1 MGERQSGMLKDA
13 ESGILYMDNV
23 QYLDGGLLREI
34 ASYSGKPGRKGLL
47 IASCTPNAQPA
58 QEEFQ
63 SEFPI
68 VITMPRITERPIE
81 ERMEMIQTLFS
92 TEASRVG
99 RELVVKEEL
108 MRCLLLYECPEN
120 FQQLKRDI
128 KIGCANAYVRELA
141 NDRRITL
148 YVSDFEP
155 TIRQGMSRFGQMR
168 EEIERLIP
176 ENSTFTFDGSRM
188 RVSETE
194 TKNIYKEL
202 RQKAKQLESEGI
214 EDEDIKMLLS
224 TEVERAFGKYQ
235 QKLIHEVRSR
245 KELELIV
252 DEELIDM
259 VERFLAKV
267 ENARNKKI
275 DDAVFF
281 GLCLHMKNVVNGT
294 KTTESMDRLEISE
307 VVTKYKQEYMLS
319 LAFAEEIQEVYGRQL
334 TIDEVILITMFLCYE
349 PPKQTDKG
357 QTVILY
363 AFYGKDIAASIVRKL
378 YSLESSNK
386 TLYDITTKDPL
397 TGAYNFET
405 FKKKAQK
412 LLTQTTKKYSL
423 SYVDFAD
430 FKYINDVFGYKY
442 GDEILINY
450 AATIS
455 NELRTGE
462 VLGRVSADN
471 FVILRYYNEKN
482 DIMVR
487 QQQVDIKI
495 TEFMHDMYGGQAVSV
510 QCGICYLEDLAED
523 LQIEGI
529 LDRANYARK
538 TVKTGLNR
546 KYAVYDESI
555 RKQLRYEKSIE
566 NRMLK
571 SLENEE
577 FLVYFQPKVDLQT
590 GLATQAEAL
599 VRWQTDEGLIIPPD
613 KFIPI
618 FEKKYLISSLDQY
631 VFKKVCAFIRR
642 RLDAGLPVNTI
653 SVNVSRLQF
662 YNSDFVKTYED
673 IKNKFRIPDHLLEIE
688 ITESIAFDNVTFL
701 EKTVSELK
709 SKGFLISIDDF
720 GTGFS
725 SLSLLKNIPIDVLK
739 IDQSFF
745 RESIH
750 KEKDNI
756 VIKGII
762 DLVNKLS
769 IRTVAEGIET
779 AEQVAFLKS
788 VNCNMIQGY
797 FFYRPLPEDKFEAI
811 LNKEY
816 AVKETAPA
824 TDSKVLAAE
833 NWTLQNN

>member
-1 MGERQSGMLKDA
+1 MKNLGKISVIVLFLLSIFVGSFTVYSISKVQSYGTLINYLGIARGATQRLVKLELQQQPHDERIAYIDDIIYDLKNTDGKYGLEKIPNVDYQQQFSALNTLWHRVKSNIYAVRQNPANSPLLLQSS
-13 ESGILYMDNV
+13 EV
-23 QYLDGGLLREI
+23 HFEI
-34 ASYSGKPGRKGLL
+34 ANNTVFAADNYTTSKSH
-47 IASCTPNAQPA
+47 
-58 QEEFQ
+58 
-63 SEFPI
+63 
-68 VITMPRITERPIE
+68 
-81 ERMEMIQTLFS
+81 
-92 TEASRVG
+92 
-99 RELVVKEEL
+99 
-108 MRCLLLYECPEN
+108 
-120 FQQLKRDI
+120 QL
-128 KIGCANAYVRELA
+128 
-141 NDRRITL
+141 T
-148 YVSDFEP
+148 
-155 TIRQGMSRFGQMR
+155 
-168 EEIERLIP
+168 
-176 ENSTFTFDGSRM
+176 
-188 RVSETE
+188 
-194 TKNIYKEL
+194 
-202 RQKAKQLESEGI
+202 
-214 EDEDIKMLLS
+214 LLS
-224 TEVERAFGKYQ
+224 ALMLAGIIIMWIALF
-235 QKLIHEVRSR
+235 
-245 KELELIV
+245 
-252 DEELIDM
+252 M
-259 VERFLAKV
+259 VYL
-267 ENARNKKI
+267 
-275 DDAVFF
+275 
-281 GLCLHMKNVVNGT
+281 
-294 KTTESMDRLEISE
+294 
-307 VVTKYKQEYMLS
+307 
-319 LAFAEEIQEVYGRQL
+319 
-334 TIDEVILITMFLCYE
+334 
-349 PPKQTDKG
+349 
-357 QTVILY
+357 
-363 AFYGKDIAASIVRKL
+363 RKL

-816 AVKETAPA
+816 AVKEIAPA
-824 TDSKVLAAE
+824 ADSKVLAAE

>member
-1 MGERQSGMLKDA
+1 MKNLGKISVIVLFLLSIFVGSFTVYSISKVQSYGTLINYLGIARGATQRLVKLELQQQPHDELIAYIDDIIYDLKNTDGKYGLEKIPNVDYQQQFSALNTLWHRVKSNIYAVRQNPANSP
-13 ESGILYMDNV
+13 
-23 QYLDGGLLREI
+23 LLLQSSEVHFEI
-34 ASYSGKPGRKGLL
+34 ANNTVFAADNYTTSKSH
-47 IASCTPNAQPA
+47 
-58 QEEFQ
+58 
-63 SEFPI
+63 
-68 VITMPRITERPIE
+68 
-81 ERMEMIQTLFS
+81 
-92 TEASRVG
+92 
-99 RELVVKEEL
+99 
-108 MRCLLLYECPEN
+108 
-120 FQQLKRDI
+120 QL
-128 KIGCANAYVRELA
+128 
-141 NDRRITL
+141 T
-148 YVSDFEP
+148 
-155 TIRQGMSRFGQMR
+155 
-168 EEIERLIP
+168 
-176 ENSTFTFDGSRM
+176 
-188 RVSETE
+188 
-194 TKNIYKEL
+194 
-202 RQKAKQLESEGI
+202 
-214 EDEDIKMLLS
+214 LLS
-224 TEVERAFGKYQ
+224 ALMLAGIIIMWIALF
-235 QKLIHEVRSR
+235 
-245 KELELIV
+245 
-252 DEELIDM
+252 M
-259 VERFLAKV
+259 VYL
-267 ENARNKKI
+267 
-275 DDAVFF
+275 
-281 GLCLHMKNVVNGT
+281 
-294 KTTESMDRLEISE
+294 
-307 VVTKYKQEYMLS
+307 
-319 LAFAEEIQEVYGRQL
+319 
-334 TIDEVILITMFLCYE
+334 
-349 PPKQTDKG
+349 
-357 QTVILY
+357 
-363 AFYGKDIAASIVRKL
+363 RKL

-482 DIMVR
+482 GIMVR

-816 AVKETAPA
+816 AVKEIAPA
-824 TDSKVLAAE
+824 ADSKVLAAE

>member
-1 MGERQSGMLKDA
+1 MKNLGKISVIVLFLLSIFVGSFTVYSISKVQSYGTLINYLGIVRGATQRLVKLELQQQPHDELIAYIDDIIYDLKNTDGKYGLEKIPNVDYQQQFSALNTLWHRVKSNIYAVRQNPANSP
-13 ESGILYMDNV
+13 
-23 QYLDGGLLREI
+23 LLLQSSEVHFEI
-34 ASYSGKPGRKGLL
+34 ANNTVFAADNYTTSKSH
-47 IASCTPNAQPA
+47 
-58 QEEFQ
+58 
-63 SEFPI
+63 
-68 VITMPRITERPIE
+68 
-81 ERMEMIQTLFS
+81 
-92 TEASRVG
+92 
-99 RELVVKEEL
+99 
-108 MRCLLLYECPEN
+108 
-120 FQQLKRDI
+120 QL
-128 KIGCANAYVRELA
+128 
-141 NDRRITL
+141 T
-148 YVSDFEP
+148 
-155 TIRQGMSRFGQMR
+155 
-168 EEIERLIP
+168 
-176 ENSTFTFDGSRM
+176 
-188 RVSETE
+188 
-194 TKNIYKEL
+194 
-202 RQKAKQLESEGI
+202 
-214 EDEDIKMLLS
+214 LLS
-224 TEVERAFGKYQ
+224 ALMLAGIIIMWIALF
-235 QKLIHEVRSR
+235 
-245 KELELIV
+245 
-252 DEELIDM
+252 M
-259 VERFLAKV
+259 VYL
-267 ENARNKKI
+267 
-275 DDAVFF
+275 
-281 GLCLHMKNVVNGT
+281 
-294 KTTESMDRLEISE
+294 
-307 VVTKYKQEYMLS
+307 
-319 LAFAEEIQEVYGRQL
+319 
-334 TIDEVILITMFLCYE
+334 
-349 PPKQTDKG
+349 
-357 QTVILY
+357 
-363 AFYGKDIAASIVRKL
+363 RKL

-510 QCGICYLEDLAED
+510 QCDICYLEDLAED

-797 FFYRPLPEDKFEAI
+797 FFYRSLPEDKFEAI

-824 TDSKVLAAE
+824 ADSKVLAAE

>member
-1 MGERQSGMLKDA
+1 MKNLGKISVIVLFLLSIFVGSFTVYSISKVQSYGTLINYLGIVRGATQRLVKLELQQQPHDELIAYIDDIIYDLKNTDGKYGLEKIPNVDYQQQFSALNTLWHRVKSNIYAVRQNPANSP
-13 ESGILYMDNV
+13 
-23 QYLDGGLLREI
+23 LLLQSSEVHFEI
-34 ASYSGKPGRKGLL
+34 ANNTVFAADNYTTSKSH
-47 IASCTPNAQPA
+47 
-58 QEEFQ
+58 
-63 SEFPI
+63 
-68 VITMPRITERPIE
+68 
-81 ERMEMIQTLFS
+81 
-92 TEASRVG
+92 
-99 RELVVKEEL
+99 
-108 MRCLLLYECPEN
+108 
-120 FQQLKRDI
+120 QL
-128 KIGCANAYVRELA
+128 
-141 NDRRITL
+141 T
-148 YVSDFEP
+148 
-155 TIRQGMSRFGQMR
+155 
-168 EEIERLIP
+168 
-176 ENSTFTFDGSRM
+176 
-188 RVSETE
+188 
-194 TKNIYKEL
+194 
-202 RQKAKQLESEGI
+202 
-214 EDEDIKMLLS
+214 LLS
-224 TEVERAFGKYQ
+224 ALMLAGIIIMWIALF
-235 QKLIHEVRSR
+235 
-245 KELELIV
+245 
-252 DEELIDM
+252 M
-259 VERFLAKV
+259 VYL
-267 ENARNKKI
+267 
-275 DDAVFF
+275 
-281 GLCLHMKNVVNGT
+281 
-294 KTTESMDRLEISE
+294 
-307 VVTKYKQEYMLS
+307 
-319 LAFAEEIQEVYGRQL
+319 
-334 TIDEVILITMFLCYE
+334 
-349 PPKQTDKG
+349 
-357 QTVILY
+357 
-363 AFYGKDIAASIVRKL
+363 RKL

-725 SLSLLKNIPIDVLK
+725 SLRLLKNIPIDVLK

-797 FFYRPLPEDKFEAI
+797 FFYKPLPEDKFEAI

-816 AVKETAPA
+816 AVKKTAPA

>member
-1 MGERQSGMLKDA
+1 MKNLGKISVIVLFLLSIFVGSFTVYSISKVQSYGTLINYLGIARGATQRLVKLELQQQPHDELIAYIDDIIYDLKNTDGKYGLEKIPNVDYQQQFSALNTLWHRVKSNIYAVRQNPGNSP
-13 ESGILYMDNV
+13 
-23 QYLDGGLLREI
+23 LLLQSSEVHFEI
-34 ASYSGKPGRKGLL
+34 ANNTVFAADNYTTSKSH
-47 IASCTPNAQPA
+47 
-58 QEEFQ
+58 
-63 SEFPI
+63 
-68 VITMPRITERPIE
+68 
-81 ERMEMIQTLFS
+81 
-92 TEASRVG
+92 
-99 RELVVKEEL
+99 
-108 MRCLLLYECPEN
+108 
-120 FQQLKRDI
+120 QL
-128 KIGCANAYVRELA
+128 
-141 NDRRITL
+141 T
-148 YVSDFEP
+148 
-155 TIRQGMSRFGQMR
+155 
-168 EEIERLIP
+168 
-176 ENSTFTFDGSRM
+176 
-188 RVSETE
+188 
-194 TKNIYKEL
+194 
-202 RQKAKQLESEGI
+202 
-214 EDEDIKMLLS
+214 LLS
-224 TEVERAFGKYQ
+224 ALMLAGIIIMWIALF
-235 QKLIHEVRSR
+235 
-245 KELELIV
+245 
-252 DEELIDM
+252 M
-259 VERFLAKV
+259 VYL
-267 ENARNKKI
+267 
-275 DDAVFF
+275 
-281 GLCLHMKNVVNGT
+281 
-294 KTTESMDRLEISE
+294 
-307 VVTKYKQEYMLS
+307 
-319 LAFAEEIQEVYGRQL
+319 
-334 TIDEVILITMFLCYE
+334 
-349 PPKQTDKG
+349 
-357 QTVILY
+357 
-363 AFYGKDIAASIVRKL
+363 RKL

-816 AVKETAPA
+816 AVKEIAPA
-824 TDSKVLAAE
+824 ADSKVLAAE

>member
-1 MGERQSGMLKDA
+1 
-13 ESGILYMDNV
+13 
-23 QYLDGGLLREI
+23 
-34 ASYSGKPGRKGLL
+34 
-47 IASCTPNAQPA
+47 
-58 QEEFQ
+58 
-63 SEFPI
+63 
-68 VITMPRITERPIE
+68 
-81 ERMEMIQTLFS
+81 
-92 TEASRVG
+92 
-99 RELVVKEEL
+99 
-108 MRCLLLYECPEN
+108 
-120 FQQLKRDI
+120 
-128 KIGCANAYVRELA
+128 
-141 NDRRITL
+141 
-148 YVSDFEP
+148 
-155 TIRQGMSRFGQMR
+155 
-168 EEIERLIP
+168 
-176 ENSTFTFDGSRM
+176 
-188 RVSETE
+188 
-194 TKNIYKEL
+194 
-202 RQKAKQLESEGI
+202 
-214 EDEDIKMLLS
+214 
-224 TEVERAFGKYQ
+224 
-235 QKLIHEVRSR
+235 
-245 KELELIV
+245 
-252 DEELIDM
+252 
-259 VERFLAKV
+259 
-267 ENARNKKI
+267 
-275 DDAVFF
+275 
-281 GLCLHMKNVVNGT
+281 
-294 KTTESMDRLEISE
+294 
-307 VVTKYKQEYMLS
+307 
-319 LAFAEEIQEVYGRQL
+319 
-334 TIDEVILITMFLCYE
+334 
-349 PPKQTDKG
+349 
-357 QTVILY
+357 
-363 AFYGKDIAASIVRKL
+363 
-378 YSLESSNK
+378 
-386 TLYDITTKDPL
+386 
-397 TGAYNFET
+397 
-405 FKKKAQK
+405 
-412 LLTQTTKKYSL
+412 
-423 SYVDFAD
+423 
-430 FKYINDVFGYKY
+430 
-442 GDEILINY
+442 
-450 AATIS
+450 
-455 NELRTGE
+455 
-462 VLGRVSADN
+462 
-471 FVILRYYNEKN
+471 
-482 DIMVR
+482 MVR

-590 GLATQAEAL
+590 G
-599 VRWQTDEGLIIPPD
+599 EGLIIPPD

-824 TDSKVLAAE
+824 ANSKVLAAE

>member
-1 MGERQSGMLKDA
+1 MKNLGKISVIVLFLLSIFVGSFTVYSISKVQSYGTLINYLGIACGVTPGLVKLVLQPLPQYVIIAYIDDIIYDLKNTDGKYGLEKIPNVDYQQQFSALNTLWHRVKSNIYAVRQNPANSP
-13 ESGILYMDNV
+13 
-23 QYLDGGLLREI
+23 LLLQSSEVHFEI
-34 ASYSGKPGRKGLL
+34 ANNTVFAADNYTTSKSH
-47 IASCTPNAQPA
+47 
-58 QEEFQ
+58 
-63 SEFPI
+63 
-68 VITMPRITERPIE
+68 
-81 ERMEMIQTLFS
+81 
-92 TEASRVG
+92 
-99 RELVVKEEL
+99 
-108 MRCLLLYECPEN
+108 
-120 FQQLKRDI
+120 QL
-128 KIGCANAYVRELA
+128 
-141 NDRRITL
+141 T
-148 YVSDFEP
+148 
-155 TIRQGMSRFGQMR
+155 
-168 EEIERLIP
+168 
-176 ENSTFTFDGSRM
+176 
-188 RVSETE
+188 
-194 TKNIYKEL
+194 
-202 RQKAKQLESEGI
+202 
-214 EDEDIKMLLS
+214 LLS
-224 TEVERAFGKYQ
+224 ALMLAGIIIMWIALF
-235 QKLIHEVRSR
+235 
-245 KELELIV
+245 
-252 DEELIDM
+252 M
-259 VERFLAKV
+259 VYL
-267 ENARNKKI
+267 
-275 DDAVFF
+275 
-281 GLCLHMKNVVNGT
+281 
-294 KTTESMDRLEISE
+294 
-307 VVTKYKQEYMLS
+307 
-319 LAFAEEIQEVYGRQL
+319 
-334 TIDEVILITMFLCYE
+334 
-349 PPKQTDKG
+349 
-357 QTVILY
+357 
-363 AFYGKDIAASIVRKL
+363 RKL

-510 QCGICYLEDLAED
+510 QCGICYLEDLVED

-816 AVKETAPA
+816 AVKEIAPA
-824 TDSKVLAAE
+824 ADSKVLAAE

>member
-1 MGERQSGMLKDA
+1 MKNLGKISVIVLFLLSIFVGSFTVYSISKVQSYGTLINYLGIVRGATQRLVKLELQQQPHDELIAYIDDIIYDLKNTDGKYGLEKIPNVDYQQQFSALNTLWHRVKSNIYAVRQNPANSP
-13 ESGILYMDNV
+13 
-23 QYLDGGLLREI
+23 LLLQSSEVHFEI
-34 ASYSGKPGRKGLL
+34 ANNTVFAADNYTTSKSH
-47 IASCTPNAQPA
+47 
-58 QEEFQ
+58 
-63 SEFPI
+63 
-68 VITMPRITERPIE
+68 
-81 ERMEMIQTLFS
+81 
-92 TEASRVG
+92 
-99 RELVVKEEL
+99 
-108 MRCLLLYECPEN
+108 
-120 FQQLKRDI
+120 QL
-128 KIGCANAYVRELA
+128 
-141 NDRRITL
+141 T
-148 YVSDFEP
+148 
-155 TIRQGMSRFGQMR
+155 
-168 EEIERLIP
+168 
-176 ENSTFTFDGSRM
+176 
-188 RVSETE
+188 
-194 TKNIYKEL
+194 
-202 RQKAKQLESEGI
+202 
-214 EDEDIKMLLS
+214 LLS
-224 TEVERAFGKYQ
+224 ALMLAGIIIMWIALF
-235 QKLIHEVRSR
+235 
-245 KELELIV
+245 
-252 DEELIDM
+252 M
-259 VERFLAKV
+259 VYL
-267 ENARNKKI
+267 
-275 DDAVFF
+275 
-281 GLCLHMKNVVNGT
+281 
-294 KTTESMDRLEISE
+294 
-307 VVTKYKQEYMLS
+307 
-319 LAFAEEIQEVYGRQL
+319 
-334 TIDEVILITMFLCYE
+334 
-349 PPKQTDKG
+349 
-357 QTVILY
+357 
-363 AFYGKDIAASIVRKL
+363 RKL

-546 KYAVYDESI
+546 YAVYDESI

-797 FFYRPLPEDKFEAI
+797 FFYKPLPEDKFEAI

-816 AVKETAPA
+816 AVKKAAPA
-824 TDSKVLAAE
+824 ADSKVLAAE

>member
-1 MGERQSGMLKDA
+1 MKNLGKISLIVLFLFSIFVGSFTVYSINKVQSYGTLINYLGIVRGATQRLIKLELQHQPHDELIAYIDDIIYDLKNTDGKYGLEKIPNADYQQQFSALTTLWHRVKSNIYAMRQNPANSP
-13 ESGILYMDNV
+13 
-23 QYLDGGLLREI
+23 LLLQSSEVHFEI
-34 ASYSGKPGRKGLL
+34 ANNTVFAADNYTTSKSH
-47 IASCTPNAQPA
+47 
-58 QEEFQ
+58 
-63 SEFPI
+63 
-68 VITMPRITERPIE
+68 
-81 ERMEMIQTLFS
+81 
-92 TEASRVG
+92 
-99 RELVVKEEL
+99 
-108 MRCLLLYECPEN
+108 
-120 FQQLKRDI
+120 QL
-128 KIGCANAYVRELA
+128 
-141 NDRRITL
+141 T
-148 YVSDFEP
+148 
-155 TIRQGMSRFGQMR
+155 
-168 EEIERLIP
+168 
-176 ENSTFTFDGSRM
+176 
-188 RVSETE
+188 
-194 TKNIYKEL
+194 
-202 RQKAKQLESEGI
+202 
-214 EDEDIKMLLS
+214 LLS
-224 TEVERAFGKYQ
+224 ALMLAGIIIMWIALF
-235 QKLIHEVRSR
+235 
-245 KELELIV
+245 IV
-252 DEELIDM
+252 YL
-259 VERFLAKV
+259 
-267 ENARNKKI
+267 
-275 DDAVFF
+275 
-281 GLCLHMKNVVNGT
+281 
-294 KTTESMDRLEISE
+294 
-307 VVTKYKQEYMLS
+307 
-319 LAFAEEIQEVYGRQL
+319 
-334 TIDEVILITMFLCYE
+334 
-349 PPKQTDKG
+349 
-357 QTVILY
+357 
-363 AFYGKDIAASIVRKL
+363 RKL

-423 SYVDFAD
+423 VYVDFAD

-450 AATIS
+450 AAIIS
-455 NELRTGE
+455 KELRAGE

-487 QQQVDIKI
+487 QHQVDIKI
-495 TEFMHDMYGGQAVSV
+495 TEFMHDMYSGQAVPV

-590 GLATQAEAL
+590 GMATQAEAL

-662 YNSDFVKTYED
+662 YNSDFVKIYED

-750 KEKDNI
+750 KEKDKI

-797 FFYRPLPEDKFEAI
+797 FFYRPLPEDKFEEI
-811 LNKEY
+811 LKKEY
-816 AVKETAPA
+816 ATREPAPA
-824 TDSKVLAAE
+824 TDSKVLTPK
-833 NWTLQNN
+833 NWSLQNN

>member
-1 MGERQSGMLKDA
+1 MKNLGKISVIVLFLLSIFVGSFTVYSISKVQSYGTLINYLGIVRGATQRLVKLELQQQPHDELIAYIDDIIYDLKNTDGKYGLEKIPNVDYQQQFSALNTLWHRVKSNIYAVRQNPANSP
-13 ESGILYMDNV
+13 
-23 QYLDGGLLREI
+23 LLLQSSEVHFEI
-34 ASYSGKPGRKGLL
+34 ANNTVFAADNYTTSKSH
-47 IASCTPNAQPA
+47 
-58 QEEFQ
+58 
-63 SEFPI
+63 
-68 VITMPRITERPIE
+68 
-81 ERMEMIQTLFS
+81 
-92 TEASRVG
+92 
-99 RELVVKEEL
+99 
-108 MRCLLLYECPEN
+108 
-120 FQQLKRDI
+120 QL
-128 KIGCANAYVRELA
+128 
-141 NDRRITL
+141 T
-148 YVSDFEP
+148 
-155 TIRQGMSRFGQMR
+155 
-168 EEIERLIP
+168 
-176 ENSTFTFDGSRM
+176 
-188 RVSETE
+188 
-194 TKNIYKEL
+194 
-202 RQKAKQLESEGI
+202 
-214 EDEDIKMLLS
+214 LLS
-224 TEVERAFGKYQ
+224 ALMLAGIIIMWIALF
-235 QKLIHEVRSR
+235 
-245 KELELIV
+245 
-252 DEELIDM
+252 M
-259 VERFLAKV
+259 VYL
-267 ENARNKKI
+267 
-275 DDAVFF
+275 
-281 GLCLHMKNVVNGT
+281 
-294 KTTESMDRLEISE
+294 
-307 VVTKYKQEYMLS
+307 
-319 LAFAEEIQEVYGRQL
+319 
-334 TIDEVILITMFLCYE
+334 
-349 PPKQTDKG
+349 
-357 QTVILY
+357 
-363 AFYGKDIAASIVRKL
+363 RKL

-546 KYAVYDESI
+546 TYAVYDESI

-769 IRTVAEGIET
+769 ILTVAEGIET

-797 FFYRPLPEDKFEAI
+797 FFYKPLPEDKFEAI

-824 TDSKVLAAE
+824 ADSKVLAAE

>member
-1 MGERQSGMLKDA
+1 MKNLGKISVIVLFLLSIFVGSFTVYSINKVQSYGTLINYLGIVRGATQRLVKLELQHQPHDELIA
-13 ESGILYMDNV
+13 YIDDILYDLKNI
-23 QYLDGGLLREI
+23 DGKYGLEKIPNTDYQQQFSALNTLWHRVKSNIYAMRQNPANSPLLLQSSEVHFEI
-34 ASYSGKPGRKGLL
+34 ANNTVFAADNYTTSKSH
-47 IASCTPNAQPA
+47 
-58 QEEFQ
+58 
-63 SEFPI
+63 
-68 VITMPRITERPIE
+68 
-81 ERMEMIQTLFS
+81 
-92 TEASRVG
+92 
-99 RELVVKEEL
+99 
-108 MRCLLLYECPEN
+108 
-120 FQQLKRDI
+120 QL
-128 KIGCANAYVRELA
+128 
-141 NDRRITL
+141 T
-148 YVSDFEP
+148 
-155 TIRQGMSRFGQMR
+155 
-168 EEIERLIP
+168 
-176 ENSTFTFDGSRM
+176 
-188 RVSETE
+188 
-194 TKNIYKEL
+194 
-202 RQKAKQLESEGI
+202 
-214 EDEDIKMLLS
+214 LLS
-224 TEVERAFGKYQ
+224 ALMLAGIIIMWIALF
-235 QKLIHEVRSR
+235 
-245 KELELIV
+245 IV
-252 DEELIDM
+252 YL
-259 VERFLAKV
+259 
-267 ENARNKKI
+267 
-275 DDAVFF
+275 
-281 GLCLHMKNVVNGT
+281 
-294 KTTESMDRLEISE
+294 
-307 VVTKYKQEYMLS
+307 
-319 LAFAEEIQEVYGRQL
+319 
-334 TIDEVILITMFLCYE
+334 
-349 PPKQTDKG
+349 
-357 QTVILY
+357 
-363 AFYGKDIAASIVRKL
+363 RKL

-423 SYVDFAD
+423 VYVDFAD

-450 AATIS
+450 AAIIS
-455 NELRTGE
+455 KELRTGE

-495 TEFMHDMYGGQAVSV
+495 TEFMHDMYSGQAVSV

-662 YNSDFVKTYED
+662 YNSDFVKIYED

-797 FFYRPLPEDKFEAI
+797 FFYRPLPEDKFEEI
-811 LNKEY
+811 LKKEY
-816 AVKETAPA
+816 ATKEPA
-824 TDSKVLAAE
+824 LAIDSKVLTPK
-833 NWTLQNN
+833 NWSLQNN

>member
-1 MGERQSGMLKDA
+1 MKNLGKISVIVLFLLSIFVGSFTVYSISKVQSYGTLINYLGIVRGATQRLVKLELQQQPHDELIAYIDDIIYDLKNADGKYGLEKIPNVDYQQQFSALNTLWHRVKSNIYAVRQNPANSP
-13 ESGILYMDNV
+13 
-23 QYLDGGLLREI
+23 LLLQSSEVHFEI
-34 ASYSGKPGRKGLL
+34 ANNTVFAADNYTTSKSH
-47 IASCTPNAQPA
+47 
-58 QEEFQ
+58 
-63 SEFPI
+63 
-68 VITMPRITERPIE
+68 
-81 ERMEMIQTLFS
+81 
-92 TEASRVG
+92 
-99 RELVVKEEL
+99 
-108 MRCLLLYECPEN
+108 
-120 FQQLKRDI
+120 QL
-128 KIGCANAYVRELA
+128 
-141 NDRRITL
+141 T
-148 YVSDFEP
+148 
-155 TIRQGMSRFGQMR
+155 
-168 EEIERLIP
+168 
-176 ENSTFTFDGSRM
+176 
-188 RVSETE
+188 
-194 TKNIYKEL
+194 
-202 RQKAKQLESEGI
+202 
-214 EDEDIKMLLS
+214 LLS
-224 TEVERAFGKYQ
+224 ALMLAGIIIMWIALF
-235 QKLIHEVRSR
+235 
-245 KELELIV
+245 
-252 DEELIDM
+252 M
-259 VERFLAKV
+259 VYL
-267 ENARNKKI
+267 
-275 DDAVFF
+275 
-281 GLCLHMKNVVNGT
+281 
-294 KTTESMDRLEISE
+294 
-307 VVTKYKQEYMLS
+307 
-319 LAFAEEIQEVYGRQL
+319 
-334 TIDEVILITMFLCYE
+334 
-349 PPKQTDKG
+349 
-357 QTVILY
+357 
-363 AFYGKDIAASIVRKL
+363 RKL

-816 AVKETAPA
+816 AVKEIAPA
-824 TDSKVLAAE
+824 ADSKVLAAE

>member
-1 MGERQSGMLKDA
+1 MKNLGKISVIVLFLLSIFVGSFTVYSISKVQSYGTLINYLGIVRGATQRLVKLELQQQPHDELIAYIDDIIYDLKNTDGKYGLEKIPNVDYQQQFSALNTLWHRVKSNIYAVRQNPANSP
-13 ESGILYMDNV
+13 
-23 QYLDGGLLREI
+23 LLLQSSEVHFEI
-34 ASYSGKPGRKGLL
+34 ANNTVFAADNYTTSKSH
-47 IASCTPNAQPA
+47 
-58 QEEFQ
+58 
-63 SEFPI
+63 
-68 VITMPRITERPIE
+68 
-81 ERMEMIQTLFS
+81 
-92 TEASRVG
+92 
-99 RELVVKEEL
+99 
-108 MRCLLLYECPEN
+108 
-120 FQQLKRDI
+120 QL
-128 KIGCANAYVRELA
+128 
-141 NDRRITL
+141 T
-148 YVSDFEP
+148 
-155 TIRQGMSRFGQMR
+155 
-168 EEIERLIP
+168 
-176 ENSTFTFDGSRM
+176 
-188 RVSETE
+188 
-194 TKNIYKEL
+194 
-202 RQKAKQLESEGI
+202 
-214 EDEDIKMLLS
+214 LLS
-224 TEVERAFGKYQ
+224 ALMLAGIIIMWIALF
-235 QKLIHEVRSR
+235 
-245 KELELIV
+245 
-252 DEELIDM
+252 M
-259 VERFLAKV
+259 VYL
-267 ENARNKKI
+267 
-275 DDAVFF
+275 
-281 GLCLHMKNVVNGT
+281 
-294 KTTESMDRLEISE
+294 
-307 VVTKYKQEYMLS
+307 
-319 LAFAEEIQEVYGRQL
+319 
-334 TIDEVILITMFLCYE
+334 
-349 PPKQTDKG
+349 
-357 QTVILY
+357 
-363 AFYGKDIAASIVRKL
+363 RKL

-471 FVILRYYNEKN
+471 FVI
-482 DIMVR
+482 
-487 QQQVDIKI
+487 
-495 TEFMHDMYGGQAVSV
+495 
-510 QCGICYLEDLAED
+510 
-523 LQIEGI
+523 
-529 LDRANYARK
+529 
-538 TVKTGLNR
+538 
-546 KYAVYDESI
+546 
-555 RKQLRYEKSIE
+555 LRYEKSIE

-824 TDSKVLAAE
+824 ADSKVLAAE

>member
-1 MGERQSGMLKDA
+1 MKNLGKISVIVLFLLSIFVGSFTVYSISKVQSYGTLINYLGIVRGATQRLVKLELQQQPHDELIAYIDDIIYDLKNTDGKYGLEKIPNVDYQQQFSALNTLWHRVKSNIYAVRQNPANSP
-13 ESGILYMDNV
+13 
-23 QYLDGGLLREI
+23 LLLQSSEVHFEI
-34 ASYSGKPGRKGLL
+34 ANNTVFAADNYTTSKSH
-47 IASCTPNAQPA
+47 
-58 QEEFQ
+58 
-63 SEFPI
+63 
-68 VITMPRITERPIE
+68 
-81 ERMEMIQTLFS
+81 
-92 TEASRVG
+92 
-99 RELVVKEEL
+99 
-108 MRCLLLYECPEN
+108 
-120 FQQLKRDI
+120 QL
-128 KIGCANAYVRELA
+128 
-141 NDRRITL
+141 T
-148 YVSDFEP
+148 
-155 TIRQGMSRFGQMR
+155 
-168 EEIERLIP
+168 
-176 ENSTFTFDGSRM
+176 
-188 RVSETE
+188 
-194 TKNIYKEL
+194 
-202 RQKAKQLESEGI
+202 
-214 EDEDIKMLLS
+214 LLS
-224 TEVERAFGKYQ
+224 ALMLAGIIIMWIALF
-235 QKLIHEVRSR
+235 
-245 KELELIV
+245 
-252 DEELIDM
+252 M
-259 VERFLAKV
+259 VYL
-267 ENARNKKI
+267 
-275 DDAVFF
+275 
-281 GLCLHMKNVVNGT
+281 
-294 KTTESMDRLEISE
+294 
-307 VVTKYKQEYMLS
+307 
-319 LAFAEEIQEVYGRQL
+319 
-334 TIDEVILITMFLCYE
+334 
-349 PPKQTDKG
+349 
-357 QTVILY
+357 
-363 AFYGKDIAASIVRKL
+363 RKL

-510 QCGICYLEDLAED
+510 QCVICYLEDLAED

-816 AVKETAPA
+816 AVKETASA
-824 TDSKVLAAE
+824 ADSKVLAAE

>member
-1 MGERQSGMLKDA
+1 MKNLGKISVIVLFLLSIFVGSFTVYSISKVQSYGTLINYLGIVRGATQRLVKLELQQQPHDELIAYIDDIIYDLKNTDGKYGLEKIPNVDYQQQFSALNTLWHRVKINIYAVRQNPANSP
-13 ESGILYMDNV
+13 
-23 QYLDGGLLREI
+23 LLLQSSEVHFEI
-34 ASYSGKPGRKGLL
+34 ANNTVFAADNYTTSKSH
-47 IASCTPNAQPA
+47 
-58 QEEFQ
+58 
-63 SEFPI
+63 
-68 VITMPRITERPIE
+68 
-81 ERMEMIQTLFS
+81 
-92 TEASRVG
+92 
-99 RELVVKEEL
+99 
-108 MRCLLLYECPEN
+108 
-120 FQQLKRDI
+120 QL
-128 KIGCANAYVRELA
+128 
-141 NDRRITL
+141 T
-148 YVSDFEP
+148 
-155 TIRQGMSRFGQMR
+155 
-168 EEIERLIP
+168 
-176 ENSTFTFDGSRM
+176 
-188 RVSETE
+188 
-194 TKNIYKEL
+194 
-202 RQKAKQLESEGI
+202 
-214 EDEDIKMLLS
+214 LLS
-224 TEVERAFGKYQ
+224 ALMLAGIIIMWIALF
-235 QKLIHEVRSR
+235 
-245 KELELIV
+245 
-252 DEELIDM
+252 M
-259 VERFLAKV
+259 VYL
-267 ENARNKKI
+267 
-275 DDAVFF
+275 
-281 GLCLHMKNVVNGT
+281 
-294 KTTESMDRLEISE
+294 
-307 VVTKYKQEYMLS
+307 
-319 LAFAEEIQEVYGRQL
+319 
-334 TIDEVILITMFLCYE
+334 
-349 PPKQTDKG
+349 
-357 QTVILY
+357 
-363 AFYGKDIAASIVRKL
+363 RKL

-824 TDSKVLAAE
+824 ADSKVLAAE

>member
-1 MGERQSGMLKDA
+1 MKNLGKISVIVLFLLSIFVGSFTVYSISKAQSYGTLINYLGIARGATQRLVKLELQQQPHDELIAYIDDIIYDLKNTDGKYGLEKIPNVDYQQQFSALNTLWHRVKSNIYAVRQNPANSP
-13 ESGILYMDNV
+13 
-23 QYLDGGLLREI
+23 LLLQSSEVHFEI
-34 ASYSGKPGRKGLL
+34 ANNTVFAADNYTTSKSH
-47 IASCTPNAQPA
+47 
-58 QEEFQ
+58 
-63 SEFPI
+63 
-68 VITMPRITERPIE
+68 
-81 ERMEMIQTLFS
+81 
-92 TEASRVG
+92 
-99 RELVVKEEL
+99 
-108 MRCLLLYECPEN
+108 
-120 FQQLKRDI
+120 QL
-128 KIGCANAYVRELA
+128 
-141 NDRRITL
+141 T
-148 YVSDFEP
+148 
-155 TIRQGMSRFGQMR
+155 
-168 EEIERLIP
+168 
-176 ENSTFTFDGSRM
+176 
-188 RVSETE
+188 
-194 TKNIYKEL
+194 
-202 RQKAKQLESEGI
+202 
-214 EDEDIKMLLS
+214 LLS
-224 TEVERAFGKYQ
+224 ALMLAGIIIMWIALF
-235 QKLIHEVRSR
+235 
-245 KELELIV
+245 
-252 DEELIDM
+252 M
-259 VERFLAKV
+259 VYL
-267 ENARNKKI
+267 
-275 DDAVFF
+275 
-281 GLCLHMKNVVNGT
+281 
-294 KTTESMDRLEISE
+294 
-307 VVTKYKQEYMLS
+307 
-319 LAFAEEIQEVYGRQL
+319 
-334 TIDEVILITMFLCYE
+334 
-349 PPKQTDKG
+349 
-357 QTVILY
+357 
-363 AFYGKDIAASIVRKL
+363 RKL

-495 TEFMHDMYGGQAVSV
+495 REFMHDMYGGQAVSV

-816 AVKETAPA
+816 AVKEIAPA
-824 TDSKVLAAE
+824 ADSKVLAAE

>member
-1 MGERQSGMLKDA
+1 MKNLGKISVIVLFLLSIFVGSFTVYSISKVQSYGTLINYLGIARGATQRLVKLELQQQPHDELIAYIDDIIYDLKNTDGKYGLEKIPNVDYQQQFSALNTLWHRVKSNIYAVRQNPANSP
-13 ESGILYMDNV
+13 
-23 QYLDGGLLREI
+23 LLLQSSEVHFEI
-34 ASYSGKPGRKGLL
+34 ANNTVFAADNYTTSKSH
-47 IASCTPNAQPA
+47 
-58 QEEFQ
+58 
-63 SEFPI
+63 
-68 VITMPRITERPIE
+68 
-81 ERMEMIQTLFS
+81 
-92 TEASRVG
+92 
-99 RELVVKEEL
+99 
-108 MRCLLLYECPEN
+108 
-120 FQQLKRDI
+120 QL
-128 KIGCANAYVRELA
+128 
-141 NDRRITL
+141 T
-148 YVSDFEP
+148 
-155 TIRQGMSRFGQMR
+155 
-168 EEIERLIP
+168 
-176 ENSTFTFDGSRM
+176 
-188 RVSETE
+188 
-194 TKNIYKEL
+194 
-202 RQKAKQLESEGI
+202 
-214 EDEDIKMLLS
+214 LLS
-224 TEVERAFGKYQ
+224 ALMLAGIIIMWIALF
-235 QKLIHEVRSR
+235 
-245 KELELIV
+245 
-252 DEELIDM
+252 M
-259 VERFLAKV
+259 VYL
-267 ENARNKKI
+267 
-275 DDAVFF
+275 
-281 GLCLHMKNVVNGT
+281 
-294 KTTESMDRLEISE
+294 
-307 VVTKYKQEYMLS
+307 
-319 LAFAEEIQEVYGRQL
+319 
-334 TIDEVILITMFLCYE
+334 
-349 PPKQTDKG
+349 
-357 QTVILY
+357 
-363 AFYGKDIAASIVRKL
+363 RKL

-546 KYAVYDESI
+546 KYESI

-816 AVKETAPA
+816 AVKEIAPA
-824 TDSKVLAAE
+824 ADSKVLAAE

>member
-1 MGERQSGMLKDA
+1 MKNLGKISVIVLFLLSIFVGSFTVYSISKVQSYGTLINYLGIVRGATQRLVKLELQQQPHDELIAYIDDIIYDLKNTDGKYGLEKIPNVDYQQQFSALNTLWHRVKSNIYAVRQNPANSP
-13 ESGILYMDNV
+13 
-23 QYLDGGLLREI
+23 LLLQSSEVHFEI
-34 ASYSGKPGRKGLL
+34 ANNTVFAADNYTTSKSH
-47 IASCTPNAQPA
+47 
-58 QEEFQ
+58 
-63 SEFPI
+63 
-68 VITMPRITERPIE
+68 
-81 ERMEMIQTLFS
+81 
-92 TEASRVG
+92 
-99 RELVVKEEL
+99 
-108 MRCLLLYECPEN
+108 
-120 FQQLKRDI
+120 QL
-128 KIGCANAYVRELA
+128 
-141 NDRRITL
+141 T
-148 YVSDFEP
+148 
-155 TIRQGMSRFGQMR
+155 
-168 EEIERLIP
+168 
-176 ENSTFTFDGSRM
+176 
-188 RVSETE
+188 
-194 TKNIYKEL
+194 
-202 RQKAKQLESEGI
+202 
-214 EDEDIKMLLS
+214 LLS
-224 TEVERAFGKYQ
+224 ALMLAGIIIMWIALF
-235 QKLIHEVRSR
+235 
-245 KELELIV
+245 
-252 DEELIDM
+252 M
-259 VERFLAKV
+259 VYL
-267 ENARNKKI
+267 
-275 DDAVFF
+275 
-281 GLCLHMKNVVNGT
+281 
-294 KTTESMDRLEISE
+294 
-307 VVTKYKQEYMLS
+307 
-319 LAFAEEIQEVYGRQL
+319 
-334 TIDEVILITMFLCYE
+334 
-349 PPKQTDKG
+349 
-357 QTVILY
+357 
-363 AFYGKDIAASIVRKL
+363 RKL

-546 KYAVYDESI
+546 TYAVYDESI

-816 AVKETAPA
+816 AVKEIAPA
-824 TDSKVLAAE
+824 ADSKVLAAE

>member
-1 MGERQSGMLKDA
+1 MKNLGKISVIVLFLLSIFVGSFTVYSISKVQSYGTLINYLGIARGATHRLVKLELQQQPHDELIAYIDDIIYDLKNTDGKYGLEKIPNVDYQQQFSALNTLWHRVKSNIYAVRQNPANSP
-13 ESGILYMDNV
+13 
-23 QYLDGGLLREI
+23 LLLQSSEVHFEI
-34 ASYSGKPGRKGLL
+34 ANNTVFAADNYTTSKSH
-47 IASCTPNAQPA
+47 
-58 QEEFQ
+58 
-63 SEFPI
+63 
-68 VITMPRITERPIE
+68 
-81 ERMEMIQTLFS
+81 
-92 TEASRVG
+92 
-99 RELVVKEEL
+99 
-108 MRCLLLYECPEN
+108 
-120 FQQLKRDI
+120 QL
-128 KIGCANAYVRELA
+128 
-141 NDRRITL
+141 T
-148 YVSDFEP
+148 
-155 TIRQGMSRFGQMR
+155 
-168 EEIERLIP
+168 
-176 ENSTFTFDGSRM
+176 
-188 RVSETE
+188 
-194 TKNIYKEL
+194 
-202 RQKAKQLESEGI
+202 
-214 EDEDIKMLLS
+214 LLS
-224 TEVERAFGKYQ
+224 ALMLAGIIIMWIALF
-235 QKLIHEVRSR
+235 
-245 KELELIV
+245 
-252 DEELIDM
+252 M
-259 VERFLAKV
+259 VYL
-267 ENARNKKI
+267 
-275 DDAVFF
+275 
-281 GLCLHMKNVVNGT
+281 
-294 KTTESMDRLEISE
+294 
-307 VVTKYKQEYMLS
+307 
-319 LAFAEEIQEVYGRQL
+319 
-334 TIDEVILITMFLCYE
+334 
-349 PPKQTDKG
+349 
-357 QTVILY
+357 
-363 AFYGKDIAASIVRKL
+363 RKL

-816 AVKETAPA
+816 AVKEIAPA
-824 TDSKVLAAE
+824 ADSKVLAAE

>member
-1 MGERQSGMLKDA
+1 MEKIPNVDYQQQFSALNTLWHRVKSNIYAVRQNPANSP
-13 ESGILYMDNV
+13 
-23 QYLDGGLLREI
+23 LLLQSSEVHFEI
-34 ASYSGKPGRKGLL
+34 ANNTVFAADNYTTSKSH
-47 IASCTPNAQPA
+47 
-58 QEEFQ
+58 
-63 SEFPI
+63 
-68 VITMPRITERPIE
+68 
-81 ERMEMIQTLFS
+81 
-92 TEASRVG
+92 
-99 RELVVKEEL
+99 
-108 MRCLLLYECPEN
+108 
-120 FQQLKRDI
+120 QL
-128 KIGCANAYVRELA
+128 
-141 NDRRITL
+141 T
-148 YVSDFEP
+148 
-155 TIRQGMSRFGQMR
+155 
-168 EEIERLIP
+168 
-176 ENSTFTFDGSRM
+176 
-188 RVSETE
+188 
-194 TKNIYKEL
+194 
-202 RQKAKQLESEGI
+202 
-214 EDEDIKMLLS
+214 LLS
-224 TEVERAFGKYQ
+224 ALMLAGIIIMWIALF
-235 QKLIHEVRSR
+235 
-245 KELELIV
+245 
-252 DEELIDM
+252 M
-259 VERFLAKV
+259 VYL
-267 ENARNKKI
+267 
-275 DDAVFF
+275 
-281 GLCLHMKNVVNGT
+281 
-294 KTTESMDRLEISE
+294 
-307 VVTKYKQEYMLS
+307 
-319 LAFAEEIQEVYGRQL
+319 
-334 TIDEVILITMFLCYE
+334 
-349 PPKQTDKG
+349 
-357 QTVILY
+357 
-363 AFYGKDIAASIVRKL
+363 RKL

-510 QCGICYLEDLAED
+510 QCGIFYLEDLAED

-631 VFKKVCAFIRR
+631 VFKKVCTFIRR

-824 TDSKVLAAE
+824 ADSKVLAAE
-833 NWTLQNN
+833 NWTL